1 MCGIFGVVVGAG
13 SVIGRSEFDKLL
25 TRLFL
30 TSESRGK
37 EAAGA
42 AFCSGSEI
50 HVVRKALPASQLLS
64 HEDYR
69 SFKDGALRHLD
80 GKDTSALAVIGH
92 ARLVTNGLQGI
103 DANNQP
109 VVKGEVVCVHN
120 GIIVNEPELWAQQSG
135 LVKESEVDTEV
146 VAAMLDAAVAAG
158 EPLER
163 AASSVLGR
171 IYGEA
176 SLAVL
181 FAAHGSMLLST
192 NTGSLFLV
200 FDGARKIGFYCS
212 EAAIARKVIEQM
224 GGAWK
229 ACAITQLQANTAV
242 LIDLASAVP
251 SIPFPVNGGASPA
264 AAAMNVAGV
273 AVAASARRSIVTTTD
288 LVRER
293 WRNMRRCTCC
303 ILPETMPFIEF
314 DSAGV
319 CNYCRNYQR
328 QVLVGEDALL
338 RLLDRYRSKSGEPDC
353 LVGFSGGRD
362 SSYGLHLL
370 KTRYGM
376 NPIAYTYDWGMVTDL
391 ARRNQARLCGK
402 LGVEHIW
409 VSADIKAKRKNV
421 QRNVEAWF
429 TRPDLGMVPLFMAG
443 DKQFMWHAN
452 RLMNETN
459 IKLMVYSTNHYER
472 TDFKTGFCG
481 VAPASAGVRLNRMSS
496 FAKARMV
503 AYYLKNYLLNPGYI
517 NGSLGDT
524 FTAFLSYY
532 FVRQDFLYLFD
543 YVPWEEQEINR
554 TLIGE
559 YGWELATDTPTTWR
573 IGDGTAPFYNYIY
586 QTVAGFSE
594 YETFRSNQIRE
605 GVISRE
611 EALRLVETENQ
622 PRIASIRE
630 YCGLIGVDFDIA
642 MRTID
647 NIRKLY

>member
-1 MCGIFGVVVGAG
+1 MCGIFGVVAGAG
-13 SVIGRSEFDKLL
+13 SDIGREEFDRLL

-42 AFCSGSEI
+42 AFCSGSNI
-50 HVVRKALPASQLLS
+50 QVIRKALPASELLAHEEYKRFRDDALAQLAS
-64 HEDYR
+64 PVA
-69 SFKDGALRHLD
+69 G
-80 GKDTSALAVIGH
+80 ALAVIGH

-109 VVKGEVVCVHN
+109 VVKGGVVCVHN
-120 GIIVNEPELWAQQSG
+120 GIIVNEPQLWAEQPA
-135 LVKESEVDTEV
+135 LVKESDVDTEV
-146 VAAMLDAAVAAG
+146 VAAMLDQAIASGISVAS
-158 EPLER
+158 
-163 AASSVLGR
+163 AASSVFGR

-181 FAAHGSMLLST
+181 FSARQSMLLAT

-200 FDGARKIGFYCS
+200 ADVSRKVAFYCS

-224 GGAWK
+224 GGSWK
-229 ACAITQLQANTAV
+229 ACTVTQLKANTAL
-242 LIDLASAVP
+242 LIDLTTAQPGTHFAVGSNATAAVAMQDAVP
-251 SIPFPVNGGASPA
+251 TDSG
-264 AAAMNVAGV
+264 
-273 AVAASARRSIVTTTD
+273 RRTIITSTD
-288 LVRER
+288 LVQQR
-293 WRNMRRCTCC
+293 WRSMRRCTCC
-303 ILPETMPFIEF
+303 ILPETMPFIKF
-314 DSAGV
+314 DADGV

-328 QVLVGEDALL
+328 QSLAGEDSLL
-338 RLLDRYRSKSGEPDC
+338 RLLDQYRSKNGEPDC

-376 NPIAYTYDWGMVTDL
+376 NPVAYTYDWGMVTDL

-429 TRPDLGMVPLFMAG
+429 RRPDLGMVPLFMAG

-452 RLMNETN
+452 RLMKETDLR
-459 IKLMVYSTNHYER
+459 LMVFSTNHYER

-481 VAPASAGVRLNRMSS
+481 VAPASSGIKLHSISS
-496 FAKARMV
+496 LSKAKMV

-532 FVRQDFLYLFD
+532 FVKQDFLYLFD
-543 YVPWEEQEINR
+543 HVSWDEEEINKV
-554 TLIGE
+554 LIEE
-559 YGWELATDTPTTWR
+559 YEWELAKDTPTTWR

-586 QTVAGFSE
+586 QTIAGFSE

-611 EALRLVETENQ
+611 EALRLVEVENQ
-622 PRIASIRE
+622 PRIESIRE
-630 YCGLIGVDFDIA
+630 YCSLIGVDFDIA

-647 NIRKLY
+647 NVRKLY

>member
-1 MCGIFGVVVGAG
+1 MCGIFGVVAGAG
-13 SVIGRSEFDKLL
+13 SDIGRGEFDLLL

-30 TSESRGK
+30 RSESRGK

-42 AFCSGSEI
+42 AFCSGSDI
-50 HVVRKALPASQLLS
+50 RVIRKALPASELLAHEEYQRFRDDALVQLELPVA
-64 HEDYR
+64 
-69 SFKDGALRHLD
+69 G
-80 GKDTSALAVIGH
+80 ALAVIGH

-109 VVKGEVVCVHN
+109 VVKGGVVCVHN
-120 GIIVNEPELWAQQSG
+120 GIIVNEPQLWAQQPA
-135 LVKESEVDTEV
+135 LVKETEVDTEV
-146 VAAMLDAAVAAG
+146 VAAMLDQAISSGVSLASAT
-158 EPLER
+158 
-163 AASSVLGR
+163 SSVFGR

-181 FAAHGSMLLST
+181 FSARQSMLLAT

-200 FDGARKIGFYCS
+200 ADASRKVAFYCS
-212 EAAIARKVIEQM
+212 EAAIARKVIQQM
-224 GGAWK
+224 GGSWK
-229 ACAITQLQANTAV
+229 TCTVKQLKANTAV
-242 LIDLASAVP
+242 LIDLATAEPGLHFSVG
-251 SIPFPVNGGASPA
+251 SDA
-264 AAAMNVAGV
+264 AAAVAMQDTVSTEPGQRTITL
-273 AVAASARRSIVTTTD
+273 SKD
-288 LVRER
+288 LVQQR
-293 WRNMRRCTCC
+293 WRSMRRCTCC
-303 ILPETMPFIEF
+303 ILPETMPFIKF
-314 DSAGV
+314 DADGV

-328 QVLVGEDALL
+328 QSLAGEGALL
-338 RLLDRYRSKSGEPDC
+338 RLLDQYRSNNGEPDC

-391 ARRNQARLCGK
+391 ARRNQARLCGR

-421 QRNVEAWF
+421 RRNVEAWLR
-429 TRPDLGMVPLFMAG
+429 RPDLGMVPLFMAG

-452 RLMNETN
+452 RLMKETD
-459 IKLMVYSTNHYER
+459 IRLMVYSTNHYER

-481 VAPASAGVRLNRMSS
+481 VAPASAGIRLNRMSFLS
-496 FAKARMV
+496 KARMV

-517 NGSLGDT
+517 NKSLGDT

-543 YVPWEEQEINR
+543 YISWDEQEINR

-559 YGWELATDTPTTWR
+559 YGWELAKDTPTSWR

-586 QTVAGFSE
+586 QTIAGFSE

-605 GVISRE
+605 GVISRD
-611 EALRLVETENQ
+611 EALRLVYLENQ
-622 PRIASIRE
+622 PRIASIHE
-630 YCGLIGVDFDIA
+630 YCSIIGVDFNIV
-642 MRTID
+642 MRIID
-647 NIRKLY
+647 NVKKMY